1 MQKVDAFPDIFG
13 FFRRFFFNQVN
24 NYSSIL
30 PITKVCVLSFLFGGG
45 DFWMT
50 NPIHR
55 SSIPLPVRASHQRS
69 ARAELPIPP
78 LQRHFPPG
86 SRAALA
92 QRWIQ
97 AQKKFSAFKEEF
109 PRRVQG
115 DQLQKAGFIQS
126 EIASGSISRFL
137 NVSPTDLLRHL
148 MVIWLGATYG
158 QELGLVSFFEGL
170 ALEYPQHSEY
180 TSFNPS

>member
-1 MQKVDAFPDIFG
+1 MQKVDALPDIFG

-24 NYSSIL
+24 NYSSIS

-55 SSIPLPVRASHQRS
+55 SSIPLSVRVSHQRS
-69 ARAELPIPP
+69 ARAEAPIPP
-78 LQRHFPPG
+78 PQRHFPPG
-86 SRAALA
+86 SKAAFA
-92 QRWIQ
+92 KRWVE
-97 AQKKFSAFKEEF
+97 AQKQFSAFKKEF

-126 EIASGSISRFL
+126 EIASGSIWRFL
-137 NVSPTDLLRHL
+137 NSPPTDLLRHL
-148 MVIWLGATYG
+148 MVSWLKSTYG
-158 QELGLVSFFEGL
+158 HELGLVSFFEEL

-180 TSFNPS
+180 TPFNPS